1 VAQAAAPAGR
11 RVLSDDG
18 GRRAV
23 DRAARVAPLR
33 YPGQVPYREAP
44 SQPQA
49 SRRCPRCQ
57 ADLGPQALGPNRIER
72 CVSCHGVWIA
82 AAEFNQLMHDLDRL
96 EAVRTRELAHREPE
110 EAVSYLACPRCSEIM
125 ERRNFGR
132 SSGIMVDT
140 CKKHGIWLDRGE
152 LRRVAEFLA
161 ARANTGGALPEP
173 MADPT
178 TDPTMDP
185 RTAGAAARRFA
196 ARRIAAERSRAQAE
210 REHGV
215 PIEPRSTLLDAL
227 IELLTWPFT

>member
-1 VAQAAAPAGR
+1 M
-11 RVLSDDG
+11 
-18 GRRAV
+18 
-23 DRAARVAPLR
+23 
-33 YPGQVPYREAP
+33 PYREAP

-49 SRRCPRCQ
+49 SRRCPRCE
-57 ADLGPQALGPNRIER
+57 ADLGPQALGPNQIER

-161 ARANTGGALPEP
+161 ERAHGAEGAL
-173 MADPT
+173 AA
-178 TDPTMDP
+178 
-185 RTAGAAARRFA
+185 TAVGDVERVVRARPSAPARRNP
-196 ARRIAAERSRAQAE
+196 
-210 REHGV
+210 GV
-215 PIEPRSTLLDAL
+215 PVEEEPSLVARLFEFLL
-227 IELLTWPFT
+227 WFG